1 MSDNR
6 RLEIFHI
13 VVTGQFAAS
22 AVAILFWSLYSA
34 GFKWWAIFSLSA
46 QGVVLVSLAVLVYGF
61 AVFRGA
67 VGERTQAEHPL
78 TNSVYYRVFY
88 LAVPLLGG
96 IAGGLDYTVAGGL
109 FEGVRGAALGTVAT
123 AFVVWV
129 FVDPIVGVVEST
141 LPESRR
147 LRSERIARQ
156 REQRHRGRREKQRQL
171 EILRAEHHAQ
181 MEALLPSIERYAR
194 RLAELLAESAD
205 DPRRGCNEGGAIGLD
220 IWQTGGMQAMR
231 ALFQATI
238 ADCTDATGGLA
249 AWYLDYWWDGVGGWK
264 SGTPGCR
271 VPSGTGAA

>member
-6 RLEIFHI
+6 RLQIFHI
-13 VVTGQFAAS
+13 IVTGQFAAS

-78 TNSVYYRVFY
+78 TNSIYYRVFY

-96 IAGGLDYTVAGGL
+96 VAGGLDYTVAGGL
-109 FEGVRGAALGTVAT
+109 FDGMRGAALGTVAT

-129 FVDPIVGVVEST
+129 FIDPIAGVIEST

-147 LRSERIARQ
+147 LRSERIARR
-156 REQRHRGRREKQRQL
+156 REQSHQGRREKKRQL
-171 EILRAEHHAQ
+171 EILRAEHRAQ
-181 MEALLPSIERYAR
+181 MEALRPSIERYAR
-194 RLAELLAESAD
+194 RLAEILAESTE
-205 DPRRGCNEGGAIGLD
+205 DPRRGRDEGGAIGLD
-220 IWQTGGMQAMR
+220 IWQTGGMQAMK

-238 ADCTDATGGLA
+238 AHCADATGDLA
-249 AWYLDYWWDGVGGWK
+249 AWYLDYWWDGVGKWK
-264 SGTPGCR
+264 SGTHGCR
-271 VPSGTGAA
+271 VLSGGSAA